1 MMTSSLANFITK
13 YKIDTEGEE
22 ELILLLNESLK
33 NINLESTELKEIKTE
48 IKTETKGKRNQRY
61 KSRKA
66 EEFAKEHGLNMED
79 FEELEISKKD
89 VERKIKERT
98 QESLQETKIIKPVDT
113 IKNLKKERVICS
125 GLNKRGEAC
134 KVVGTVKPEGE
145 KRMYCYRHAE
155 DFALYEI
162 EDEDD

>member
-1 MMTSSLANFITK
+1 MMTSNLANFITK
-13 YKIDTEGEE
+13 YNIDAEGEE

-33 NINLESTELKEIKTE
+33 NINLESTQLKKT
-48 IKTETKGKRNQRY
+48 KSETKDKNSQRY

-66 EEFAKEHGLNMED
+66 EEFAKEHGLNIED
-79 FEELEISKKD
+79 FEEIEISKKD

-98 QESLQETKIIKPVDT
+98 QESLQETKMMKPVDT

-134 KVVGTVKPEGE
+134 KAVGTVKPEGE

>member
-1 MMTSSLANFITK
+1 MTSSLANFITK
-13 YKIDTEGEE
+13 YNIDTEGEE

-33 NINLESTELKEIKTE
+33 NINLESAKLKETKA
-48 IKTETKGKRNQRY
+48 ETKEKRNQRY

-98 QESLQETKIIKPVDT
+98 QESLQETKMIKPVDT
-113 IKNLKKERVICS
+113 IKNSKKERVICS

-134 KVVGTVKPEGE
+134 KAVGTVRPDGA

>member
-1 MMTSSLANFITK
+1 MMTSNLANFITK
-13 YKIDTEGEE
+13 YNIDAEGEE

-33 NINLESTELKEIKTE
+33 NINLESTQLKKT
-48 IKTETKGKRNQRY
+48 KSETKDKNSQRY

-66 EEFAKEHGLNMED
+66 EEFAKEHGLNIED
-79 FEELEISKKD
+79 FEEIEISKKD

-98 QESLQETKIIKPVDT
+98 QESLQETKMMKPVDT

-134 KVVGTVKPEGE
+134 KAVGTVKPEGA

>member
-1 MMTSSLANFITK
+1 MMTSNLANFITK
-13 YKIDTEGEE
+13 YNIDTEGEE

-33 NINLESTELKEIKTE
+33 NINLESTQLKKT
-48 IKTETKGKRNQRY
+48 KTETKDKNSQRY

-66 EEFAKEHGLNMED
+66 EEFAKEHGLNIED
-79 FEELEISKKD
+79 FEEIEISKKD

-98 QESLQETKIIKPVDT
+98 QESLQETKMMKPVDT

-134 KVVGTVKPEGE
+134 KAVGTVKPEGA